1 MPGMTVEQLTNVHHA
16 QPFRPFTIHMG
27 DGRTFF
33 VKHPDFIS
41 RSASGRTVIV
51 HGENE
56 SFSILD
62 LLLAT
67 EIEVHSPGRPGAA
80 A

>member
-1 MPGMTVEQLTNVHHA
+1 MTVEQLANVHHA

-27 DGRTFF
+27 DGRSFY
-33 VKHPDFIS
+33 VKHPDFLS
-41 RSASGRTVIV
+41 RSETGRTVIV
-51 HGENE
+51 HGPDD
-56 SFSILD
+56 SFSVLD

-67 EIEVHSPGRPGAA
+67 ELEVHPQSKPGAA

>member
-1 MPGMTVEQLTNVHHA
+1 MTVEQLKNVVRA
-16 QPFRPFTIHMG
+16 QPFRPFTIHTG
-27 DGRTFF
+27 DGRAFL

-51 HGENE
+51 HGDDE

-62 LLLAT
+62 MLLVT
-67 EIEVHSPGRPGAA
+67 ELEIHPPSKPNAA